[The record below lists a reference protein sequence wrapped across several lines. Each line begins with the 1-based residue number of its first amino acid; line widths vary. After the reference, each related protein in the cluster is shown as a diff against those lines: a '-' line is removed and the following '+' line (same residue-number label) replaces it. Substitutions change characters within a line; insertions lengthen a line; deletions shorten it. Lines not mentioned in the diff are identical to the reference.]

1 MAKIINANNLTKIYG
16 EKETSVTALDDINIE
31 FRENEFTAIMGPSGS
46 GKSTLLHCLAGLD
59 RPTSGKIFLKGNDI
73 ATLNDKE
80 LTKIR
85 RDSFGFIFQAFN
97 LIPTLTAEENITL
110 PASIAGRKPDMDWVK
125 EVVETVDI
133 ADRLSH
139 RPNELSGGQQQRVAA
154 ARAMATKPEVI
165 FADEPSGNLDSKSS
179 RELLTFMKSVV
190 EELNQTIVMVT
201 HDPFAA
207 SFAGRVVMLKDGR
220 IASDLGNDIATLNDK
235 ELTKIRRDSFGF
247 IFQAF
252 NLIPTLTAEE
262 NITLPASI
270 AGRKPDMDWVKE
282 VVETVDIADRLS
294 HRPNEL
300 SGGQQQRVAAAR
312 AMATKPEVIFA
323 DEPSGNLDSKSSRE
337 LLTFMKSVVEEL
349 NQTIVMVTH
358 DPFAASFAGRV
369 VMLKDG
375 RIASD
380 LEKPTQEE
388 IVAEVTALTNA

>member
-1 MAKIINANNLTKIYG
+1 MTKIIEANSLTKIYG
-16 EKETSVTALDDINIE
+16 DKETSVTALDDINIE

-97 LIPTLTAEENITL
+97 LIPTLTAQENITL
-110 PASIAGRKPDMDWVK
+110 PASIAGREPDMEWVK

-133 ADRLSH
+133 ADRLTH

-190 EELNQTIVMVT
+190 ENLNQTIVMVT
-201 HDPFAA
+201 HDPY
-207 SFAGRVVMLKDGR
+207 
-220 IASDLGNDIATLNDK
+220 
-235 ELTKIRRDSFGF
+235 
-247 IFQAF
+247 
-252 NLIPTLTAEE
+252 
-262 NITLPASI
+262 
-270 AGRKPDMDWVKE
+270 
-282 VVETVDIADRLS
+282 
-294 HRPNEL
+294 
-300 SGGQQQRVAAAR
+300 
-312 AMATKPEVIFA
+312 
-323 DEPSGNLDSKSSRE
+323 
-337 LLTFMKSVVEEL
+337 
-349 NQTIVMVTH
+349 
-358 DPFAASFAGRV
+358 AASFAGRV

-380 LEKPTQEE
+380 LENPTQEE